1 MTVHGITHFSPA
13 RRVSS
18 MPFDAGQYLPAF
30 AVKMPMNGC
39 TQQTICAMPSMP
51 DPTLSKISHVGRWT
65 GITQCSP
72 GLSQNLAA
80 IARLASGWD
89 TFIMDGLG
97 TRCVSD
103 EPWVTASETA
113 ETLLP
118 SQRLEMS
125 TPPLNFSHGL
135 EVTAETMV
143 PTGPASF
150 IPIAS
155 CFPMASTR
163 RIPQRL
169 LCLQPTAS
177 ANHHLR
183 VHCSD
188 LTLANPSIS
197 ERPKPNRA
205 IAVHSLVTRALDSTF
220 ARTVISVY
228 AWISFAVLLI
238 GLVPI
243 AHR

>member
-1 MTVHGITHFSPA
+1 MVNAALSWVLAQRRSDGLALWAVEEDDRPWDYALLTGTSSIQHALRCGAVLAGFCGEDADEWLQAADHMRDAITTRPHSFEDKS
-13 RRVSS
+13 RW
-18 MPFDAGQYLPAF
+18 
-30 AVKMPMNGC
+30 
-39 TQQTICAMPSMP
+39 AMDWYYPV
-51 DPTLSKISHVGRWT
+51 LSGALTES
-65 GITQCSP
+65 
-72 GLSQNLAA
+72 AA

-103 EPWVTASETA
+103 GPWVTASRPPKL
-113 ETLLP
+113 LLP

-150 IPIAS
+150 ILIAS
-155 CFPMASTR
+155 CFPRASTP

-169 LCLQPTAS
+169 LCLQPTAF

-188 LTLANPSIS
+188 LILNP
-197 ERPKPNRA
+197 
-205 IAVHSLVTRALDSTF
+205 LD
-220 ARTVISVY
+220 R
-228 AWISFAVLLI
+228 
-238 GLVPI
+238 
-243 AHR
+243 